1 MAPSTLKRTIP
12 VSPQTLI
19 LDDSDGKA
27 RKRSL
32 ISGELADLEA
42 MRRGDGNTNKSGIRF
57 ANANCWEDWLY
68 SIKIA
73 RQKPHIVII
82 SFLVFAFLCGCGLG
96 LVFFFASTQDADEKD
111 EALDLAVE
119 TGRWFCKSHVNNH
132 PHDSRCRYANQFH
145 TNIITDYIPL
155 FSPTISRSTR
165 FCNPSIVFVGTVR
178 R

>member
-42 MRRGDGNTNKSGIRF
+42 MRRESNTNKSGIRF
-57 ANANCWEDWLY
+57 ASANCCDDWLY
-68 SIKIA
+68 GIKIA

-82 SFLVFAFLCGCGLG
+82 SLLVFAILCGGGLG
-96 LVFFFASTQDADEKD
+96 LVFSFANTQDADEKD
-111 EALDLAVE
+111 AALNLAVE
-119 TGRWFCKSHVNNH
+119 TGRWFCKSHVKNY
-132 PHDSRCRYANQFH
+132 PHDSSFRHADRFQ
-145 TNIITDYIPL
+145 TNIITDYVPL
-155 FSPTISRSTR
+155 SSRTISRSTR
-165 FCNPSIVFVGTVR
+165 SSNPSIVFVGTVR